1 MTTRLLARLALI
13 AVAWLI
19 GAAVFMN
26 VVGVVHA
33 WWRFVPTMPYTVA
46 LQVTFLYV
54 VAAVLGGILKA
65 LVGAES

>member
-1 MTTRLLARLALI
+1 VTRLLAGLALI
-13 AVAWLI
+13 AIAWLV
-19 GAAVFMN
+19 GAAVLMN
-26 VVGVVHA
+26 VIGVVHA

-54 VAAVLGGILKA
+54 VAAVFSGIMKA